1 MRIVLILGF
10 LFSVGFT
17 QANERPFVLVNSTE
31 NVQKQEDN
39 FQRIDVSQLPKAI
52 VDAVQRDYSGA
63 TIAEAYV
70 NELSIYKLVLV
81 SGPDKKTFYAD
92 AQGNWI
98 DEP

>member
-1 MRIVLILGF
+1 MKIIVLLGF

-17 QANERPFVLVNSTE
+17 QANERPVVLESLTE
-31 NVQKQEDN
+31 KIQKQEDN

-52 VDAVQRDYSGA
+52 IDAVQRDFSGA

>member
-10 LFSVGFT
+10 LFTIGFT
-17 QANERPFVLVNSTE
+17 QANEKPFVTVSSTE
-31 NVQKQEDN
+31 NIQKQEDN
-39 FQRIDVSQLPKAI
+39 FQRIDVSQLPKEI